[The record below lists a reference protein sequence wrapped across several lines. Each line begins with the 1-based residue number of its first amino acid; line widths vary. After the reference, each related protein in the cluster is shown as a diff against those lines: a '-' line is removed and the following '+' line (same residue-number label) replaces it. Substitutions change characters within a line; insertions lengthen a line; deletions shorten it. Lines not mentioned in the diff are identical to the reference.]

1 MQIPLTETN
10 KKKDWVFWI
19 IQFNCGA
26 YYLEEAEAC
35 EFYIHG
41 NKHQQNFSHVYV

>member
-19 IQFNCGA
+19 NQFNCGA